1 MEGEVDKESIER
13 VGVERMEGDRGKERI
28 EGYGRE
34 RGEGGGLGWW
44 R

>member
-34 RGEGGGLGWW
+34 RGERGG
-44 R
+44 